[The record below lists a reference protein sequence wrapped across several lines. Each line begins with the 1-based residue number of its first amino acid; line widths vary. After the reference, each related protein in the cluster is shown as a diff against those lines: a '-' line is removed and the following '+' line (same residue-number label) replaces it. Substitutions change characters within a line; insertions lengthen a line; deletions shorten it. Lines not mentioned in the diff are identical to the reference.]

1 MDDTQH
7 ELLRSLGTIGEVQ
20 ENDRLDAKGTKLEIQ
35 KPSLY
40 NSFMRTFVYR
50 QTKDDT
56 ISRVKS
62 VVHEAFGEVD
72 RYVKTSKPT
81 RKQLDFLS
89 LLLDEMQGSVRGLQ
103 NLQKTYAG
111 VSASQDMKL
120 YAKDMQKKC
129 NMLREYLIRF
139 GVIDDDDSSSGVAPV
154 DRTAER
160 AVERVAQPVERTAER
175 TAERV
180 AVAQPVDRTAERV
193 AQPVEKRTVERVAA
207 AQPAERTVERATQL
221 AERTAERAVEPSDY
235 AVDDITES
243 KTEPATYVA
252 APMVSPVSS
261 SSCATSAAV
270 KKNVDCGMTASIPG
284 VQCYSSVRGMR
295 PPPLDLSCVANTVVD
310 CSPALYTQA
319 RAPSYA
325 TYEVYATASTP
336 ESLVDCD
343 DLEYDD
349 DISCG
354 ATLSSDDSSF
364 F

>member
-62 VVHEAFGEVD
+62 VAHEAFGEVD

-129 NMLREYLIRF
+129 NMLREYLIKF
-139 GVIDDDDSSSGVAPV
+139 GVIDDDDSSSGVVP
-154 DRTAER
+154 
-160 AVERVAQPVERTAER
+160 VERRTKRPVERT
-175 TAERV
+175 
-180 AVAQPVDRTAERV
+180 
-193 AQPVEKRTVERVAA
+193 VERTVERVAH
-207 AQPAERTVERATQL
+207 PVKRTVEKLVDHAVDS
-221 AERTAERAVEPSDY
+221 AVDHAVDNAVDHAVDHAVDRAVDHVIDHAVDH
-235 AVDDITES
+235 AVDDVTES
-243 KTEPATYVA
+243 KTESSSM
-252 APMVSPVSS
+252 PMVYNK
-261 SSCATSAAV
+261 
-270 KKNVDCGMTASIPG
+270 KKNADRGLNSR
-284 VQCYSSVRGMR
+284 QSVRGVR
-295 PPPLDLSCVANTVVD
+295 PPPLDLSLISNVID
-310 CSPALYTQA
+310 CSPRVYGAYEEV
-319 RAPSYA
+319 RVPSY
-325 TYEVYATASTP
+325 TYGGSTP
-336 ESLVDCD
+336 ATPVTTVTTVAPETSPATED
-343 DLEYDD
+343 DEDD

-354 ATLSSDDSSF
+354 TTISSTDSSF